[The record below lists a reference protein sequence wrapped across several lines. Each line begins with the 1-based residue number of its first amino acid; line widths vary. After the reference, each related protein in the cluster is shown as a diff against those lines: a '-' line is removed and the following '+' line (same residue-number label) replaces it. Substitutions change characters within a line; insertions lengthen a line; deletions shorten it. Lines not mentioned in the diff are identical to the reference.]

1 MLAKYENNT
10 PHFSNIELH
19 IDIKNMQSLTLYD
32 KYLHYYLD
40 IYGVQDDKNTRI
52 YENRY
57 IKREQIMGIEY
68 ANLLS
73 DYEAYSILISTNCS
87 DDIQLNIADINE
99 DNDKLYNFFLELKK
113 WYLNEI

>member
-32 KYLHYYLD
+32 SNLHYYLD
-40 IYGVQDDKNTRI
+40 IYGTQDDKNIRI
-52 YENRY
+52 YENRC
-57 IKREQIMGIEY
+57 IKREHVVGVEY
-68 ANLLS
+68 VNLLHN
-73 DYEAYSILISTNCS
+73 DNAYCVQISTLCS